1 MNRQRLLERITIDPR
16 VMVGKPVVRGTRL
29 TVQFILGLLAAGE
42 TIDGILAEYTGLER
56 DDVFACLVFATDA
69 LDATIFVPMADAG
82 PC

>member
-56 DDVFACLVFATDA
+56 DDVFACLVFATDT
-69 LDATIFVPMADAG
+69 LDATVFVPMADAG